1 MREYLLTFFVAAS
14 VTYLVVGLAGRFAY
28 WVGAVL
34 PTRDRDVHRE
44 PVPRLGGIAMLVGM
58 LVAMLVA
65 SYLPRMRNVFE
76 ESSDA
81 WALILAAVV
90 ICLIGVVDDIWELSA
105 LAKFAGQVVAAG
117 LLVALGVQ
125 LLYLPL
131 PGGTFVLDPTQ
142 GAIMTV
148 LLVVGASNAVNFV
161 DGLDG
166 LAAGVVGIGA
176 AAFFAYAYLLSVENH
191 NSSYMTTSPLVS
203 VVVVGI
209 CAGLLPHNAHPAK
222 IFMGDSGAMLIGL
235 LLAAGSITLTGRLPS
250 QDVDTSSFLLTLLP
264 LVLPLAVILLPFL
277 DMMLAVV
284 RRTRAGKS
292 PFAPDKQHL
301 HHRLLQIGH
310 SQWRAVAIMWV
321 WAALVS
327 GGLVVVALVGGWTT
341 YVLLAL
347 AVVVMIAFTTGHPRR
362 IFRRGQTTAV

>member
-1 MREYLLTFFVAAS
+1 M
-14 VTYLVVGLAGRFAY
+14 
-28 WVGAVL
+28 
-34 PTRDRDVHRE
+34 RDVF
-44 PVPRLGGIAMLVGM
+44 A
-58 LVAMLVA
+58 
-65 SYLPRMRNVFE
+65 

-90 ICLIGVVDDIWELSA
+90 ICLIGAADDIWELSA

-131 PGGTFVLDPTQ
+131 PGGTFVLDQTQ

-148 LLVVGASNAVNFV
+148 VLVVGASNAVNFV

-176 AAFFAYAYLLSVENH
+176 AAFFAYAYLLSVQNN
-191 NSSYMTTSPLVS
+191 NSSYMTTSALVS

-235 LLAAGSITLTGRLPS
+235 LLAAGSISLTGRLPS

-292 PFAPDKQHL
+292 PFAPDKMHL
-301 HHRLLQIGH
+301 HHRLLEIGH

-362 IFRRGQTTAV
+362 LFRRGAAASAV

>member
-28 WVGAVL
+28 WVGAVP

-65 SYLPRMRNVFE
+65 SYLPRLRGVFE

-81 WALILAAVV
+81 WALIAAASV
-90 ICLIGVVDDIWELSA
+90 ICLVGVADDIWDLSA
-105 LAKFAGQVVAAG
+105 LTKFAGQLLAAG

-125 LLYLPL
+125 LLWLPL
-131 PGGTFVLDPTQ
+131 PGGTFILDQTQ
-142 GAIMTV
+142 GALLTV
-148 LLVVGASNAVNFV
+148 FLVVGAANAVNFV

-166 LAAGVVGIGA
+166 LAAGVVGVGA
-176 AAFFAYAYLLSVENH
+176 AAFFSYAYLLAVEN
-191 NSSYMTTSPLVS
+191 NISRMSTPALVS
-203 VVVVGI
+203 IVVVGI
-209 CAGLLPHNAHPAK
+209 CAGLLPHNVHPAK
-222 IFMGDSGAMLIGL
+222 IFMGDSGSMLIGM
-235 LLAAGSITLTGRLPS
+235 LLAAGSISLTGRLPS
-250 QDVDTSSFLLTLLP
+250 QEVEASSFLLTMLP

-284 RRTRAGKS
+284 RRTRAGRS
-292 PFAPDKQHL
+292 PFSPDKRHL
-301 HHRLLQIGH
+301 HHRLLQVGH
-310 SQWRAVAIMWV
+310 SQRRAVAIMWV

-327 GGLVVVALVGGWTT
+327 FGVVVIAMIGGWTT
-341 YVLLAL
+341 YVLLAAGVL
-347 AVVVMIAFTTGHPRR
+347 AMAAFTTGHPRR
-362 IFRRGQTTAV
+362 LFQRGPRSA

>member
-1 MREYLLTFFVAAS
+1 VREYLLTFFIAAS

-28 WVGAVL
+28 WIGAV
-34 PTRDRDVHRE
+34 PPARDRDIHRE
-44 PVPRLGGIAMLVGM
+44 PVPRLGGVAMLVGM

-65 SYLPRMRNVFE
+65 SYLPRMRDVFD

-81 WALILAAVV
+81 WALITAAVV
-90 ICLIGVVDDIWELSA
+90 ICLVGAIDDIWDLSA
-105 LAKFAGQVVAAG
+105 LAKFAGQLLAAG

-125 LLYLPL
+125 LLWLPL
-131 PGGTFVLDPTQ
+131 PGGTFILDQRQ
-142 GAIMTV
+142 GAILTV
-148 LLVVGASNAVNFV
+148 VLVVGASNAVNFV

-176 AAFFAYAYLLSVENH
+176 AAFFSYAYLLTVENGI
-191 NSSYMTTSPLVS
+191 SRMGTPALVS
-203 VVVVGI
+203 VVVMGI
-209 CAGLLPHNAHPAK
+209 CAGLLPHNTHPAR
-222 IFMGDSGAMLIGL
+222 IFMGDSGAMLIGM
-235 LLAAGSITLTGRLPS
+235 LLAAGSVSLTGRLPS
-250 QDVDTSSFLLTLLP
+250 QDVEASSFLLTMLP

-284 RRTRAGKS
+284 RRTRAGRS
-292 PFAPDKQHL
+292 PFSPDKQHL

-310 SQWRAVAIMWV
+310 SHVRAVAIMWV

-327 GGLVVVALVGGWTT
+327 FGVVVIAMVGGWTT
-341 YVLLAL
+341 YVLVAI

-362 IFRRGQTTAV
+362 LLHRSTIDA